1 MKKQIFI
8 YLFVFT
14 LLILIFQLVNSNK
27 VLTSI
32 ESDWRKEVGLRK
44 QLQDSV
50 QVLQERLDD
59 EVYFSLIQNEG
70 AQVFFPQEDLVTLE
84 SQLVDAVYETN
95 LLANDQK
102 LVPFA
107 PMGEGG
113 FLINKVKV
121 LNHKWLVA
129 DFTDGT
135 YWGEL
140 FVTYQKLKNG
150 SIRFTVQE
158 SFLYPLSD

>member
-27 VLTSI
+27 VLNSI

-70 AQVFFPQEDLVTLE
+70 AQVFFPQEDLV
-84 SQLVDAVYETN
+84 
-95 LLANDQK
+95 
-102 LVPFA
+102 FF
-107 PMGEGG
+107 
-113 FLINKVKV
+113 FLTTTTRK
-121 LNHKWLVA
+121 
-129 DFTDGT
+129 
-135 YWGEL
+135 
-140 FVTYQKLKNG
+140 
-150 SIRFTVQE
+150 
-158 SFLYPLSD
+158 

>member
-27 VLTSI
+27 VLNSI

-59 EVYFSLIQNEG
+59 EVYF
-70 AQVFFPQEDLVTLE
+70 
-84 SQLVDAVYETN
+84 
-95 LLANDQK
+95 
-102 LVPFA
+102 
-107 PMGEGG
+107 
-113 FLINKVKV
+113 
-121 LNHKWLVA
+121 H
-129 DFTDGT
+129 
-135 YWGEL
+135 
-140 FVTYQKLKNG
+140 
-150 SIRFTVQE
+150 
-158 SFLYPLSD
+158 

>member
-27 VLTSI
+27 VLNSI
-32 ESDWRKEVGLRK
+32 ESDWRKQVGLRK

-70 AQVFFPQEDLVTLE
+70 AQVFFQEEDLAVLE
-84 SQLVDAVYETN
+84 SQLLDAVYETN

-102 LVPFA
+102 LVPFV

-121 LNHKWLVA
+121 LNHKWILA

-140 FVTYQKLKNG
+140 FLSYRKLKNG
-150 SIRFTVQE
+150 SFRFTVQE
-158 SFLYPLSD
+158 SFLYPLAD